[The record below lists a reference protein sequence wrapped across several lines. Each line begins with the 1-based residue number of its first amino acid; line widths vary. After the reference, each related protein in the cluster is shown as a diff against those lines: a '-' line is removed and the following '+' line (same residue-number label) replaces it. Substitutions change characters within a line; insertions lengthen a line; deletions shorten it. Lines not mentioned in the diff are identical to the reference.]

1 MKKYLALLLAAIM
14 ALSLAAC
21 ASTAKTEEPAAKLTM
36 ATEATF
42 QPYEYYD
49 GDAIVGI
56 DVEVAQA
63 IADKLGMELE
73 VTDIAFD
80 SIIPGVQTGKYD
92 MGMAGMTVTDERKEQ
107 VNFSDSYATGVQVVI
122 VKDDSPITSVDD
134 LFADGASTVVGTQA
148 GTTGFIYAT
157 SDIEDAGLGTVK
169 SFGKTTD
176 AVEALKNG
184 QVDCVILDNEP
195 AKALVAANEG
205 LHILDTEYAV
215 EDYAIAIA
223 KENTDLLEKVNKA
236 LAELTADGTLQ
247 SIVDKYICIFATG
260 RSDAPPRCFALYDF
274 IEKRERFAHDRMVS
288 GMDRKGR
295 KGLCHLLHHQGSLE
309 IYRKGSGQYAP
320 DRAGRRAARY
330 PDRHNRRHYP
340 LDARQDA

>member
-21 ASTAKTEEPAAKLTM
+21 ASTSKTEETASAKLTM

-42 QPYEYYD
+42 PPYEYYD

-63 IADKLGMELE
+63 IAEKLGMELE

-80 SIIPGVQTGKYD
+80 SIIPGIQTGKYD

-157 SDIEDAGLGTVK
+157 SDIEDVGLGTVK

-205 LHILDTEYAV
+205 LHILDTEYAG

-223 KENTDLLEKVNKA
+223 KENTELLEKVNKA
-236 LAELTADGTLQ
+236 LSELTADGTLQ
-247 SIVDKYICIFATG
+247 SIVDKYIG
-260 RSDAPPRCFALYDF
+260 
-274 IEKRERFAHDRMVS
+274 K
-288 GMDRKGR
+288 
-295 KGLCHLLHHQGSLE
+295 
-309 IYRKGSGQYAP
+309 
-320 DRAGRRAARY
+320 
-330 PDRHNRRHYP
+330 
-340 LDARQDA
+340 

>member
-1 MKKYLALLLAAIM
+1 MKKLLALLLAVIPV
-14 ALSLAAC
+14 LSLAAC
-21 ASTAKTEEPAAKLTM
+21 TSAAKDDKPASDAAKLTM

-42 QPYEYYD
+42 PPYEYYD

-63 IADKLGMELE
+63 IAEKLGMELE

-80 SIIPGVQTGKYD
+80 SIIPGIQTGKYD

-107 VNFSDSYATGVQVVI
+107 LSFSDSYATGVQVVI
-122 VKDDSPITSVDD
+122 VRDGSAITSVDD
-134 LFADGASTVVGTQA
+134 LLADGANTVVGTQA
-148 GTTGFIYAT
+148 GTTGFLYAT
-157 SDIEDAGLGTVK
+157 SDIEEAGLGTVK

-184 QVDCVILDNEP
+184 QIDCVILDNEP

-223 KENTDLLEKVNKA
+223 TENTELLEKVNKA
-236 LAELTADGTLQ
+236 LSELKADGTLQ
-247 SIVDKYICIFATG
+247 SIIDKYIG
-260 RSDAPPRCFALYDF
+260 
-274 IEKRERFAHDRMVS
+274 K
-288 GMDRKGR
+288 
-295 KGLCHLLHHQGSLE
+295 
-309 IYRKGSGQYAP
+309 
-320 DRAGRRAARY
+320 
-330 PDRHNRRHYP
+330 
-340 LDARQDA
+340 

>member
-1 MKKYLALLLAAIM
+1 MQELIVTILLAVLTGAAGILLAVGSRPGSSMTKRQRRMLGRILGASLLLLVLQLIPE
-14 ALSLAAC
+14 S
-21 ASTAKTEEPAAKLTM
+21 
-36 ATEATF
+36 
-42 QPYEYYD
+42 
-49 GDAIVGI
+49 
-56 DVEVAQA
+56 
-63 IADKLGMELE
+63 
-73 VTDIAFD
+73 AFD
-80 SIIPGVQTGKYD
+80 AWDSLVPGVQTGKYD

-247 SIVDKYICIFATG
+247 SIVDKYI
-260 RSDAPPRCFALYDF
+260 
-274 IEKRERFAHDRMVS
+274 K
-288 GMDRKGR
+288 
-295 KGLCHLLHHQGSLE
+295 
-309 IYRKGSGQYAP
+309 
-320 DRAGRRAARY
+320 
-330 PDRHNRRHYP
+330 
-340 LDARQDA
+340 

>member
-1 MKKYLALLLAAIM
+1 MKKLIALLLAAM
-14 ALSLAAC
+14 MVLALAAC
-21 ASTAKTEEPAAKLTM
+21 ASNASTDTTAPADSAAETEAPAEEAADSTAASGKLTM

-42 QPYEYYD
+42 PPYEYYD

-63 IADKLGMELE
+63 IAAKLGMELE

-80 SIIPGVQTGKYD
+80 SIIPGIQTGKYD

-122 VKDDSPITSVDD
+122 VKDDSAIASVDD
-134 LFADGASTVVGTQA
+134 LFADGADTVVGTQA

-223 KENTDLLEKVNKA
+223 KENTDLLDKINTA
-236 LAELTADGTLQ
+236 LAELKDDGTLQ
-247 SIVDKYICIFATG
+247 SIVDKYIG
-260 RSDAPPRCFALYDF
+260 
-274 IEKRERFAHDRMVS
+274 E
-288 GMDRKGR
+288 
-295 KGLCHLLHHQGSLE
+295 
-309 IYRKGSGQYAP
+309 
-320 DRAGRRAARY
+320 
-330 PDRHNRRHYP
+330 
-340 LDARQDA
+340 

>member
-21 ASTAKTEEPAAKLTM
+21 ASTSKTEETASAKLTM

-42 QPYEYYD
+42 PPYEYYD

-63 IADKLGMELE
+63 IAEKLGMELE

-80 SIIPGVQTGKYD
+80 SIIPGIQTGKYD

-148 GTTGFIYAT
+148 GTTGLIDAT
-157 SDIEDAGLGTVK
+157 SDIVDAGLGTVK

-236 LAELTADGTLQ
+236 LSELTADGTLQ
-247 SIVDKYICIFATG
+247 SIVDKYIG
-260 RSDAPPRCFALYDF
+260 
-274 IEKRERFAHDRMVS
+274 K
-288 GMDRKGR
+288 
-295 KGLCHLLHHQGSLE
+295 
-309 IYRKGSGQYAP
+309 
-320 DRAGRRAARY
+320 
-330 PDRHNRRHYP
+330 
-340 LDARQDA
+340 

>member
-1 MKKYLALLLAAIM
+1 MKKLIALLLAALM
-14 ALSLAAC
+14 VLALAAC
-21 ASTAKTEEPAAKLTM
+21 ASNASTDTAAPADSAAETEAPAEEAADSTAASGKLTM

-42 QPYEYYD
+42 PPYEYYD

-63 IADKLGMELE
+63 IAAKLGMELE

-80 SIIPGVQTGKYD
+80 SIIPGIQTGKYD

-122 VKDDSPITSVDD
+122 VKDDSAITSVDD
-134 LFADGASTVVGTQA
+134 LFADGADTVVGTQA

-223 KENTDLLEKVNKA
+223 KENTDLLDKINTA
-236 LAELTADGTLQ
+236 LAELKDDGTLQ
-247 SIVDKYICIFATG
+247 SIVDKYIG
-260 RSDAPPRCFALYDF
+260 
-274 IEKRERFAHDRMVS
+274 E
-288 GMDRKGR
+288 
-295 KGLCHLLHHQGSLE
+295 
-309 IYRKGSGQYAP
+309 
-320 DRAGRRAARY
+320 
-330 PDRHNRRHYP
+330 
-340 LDARQDA
+340 

>member
-1 MKKYLALLLAAIM
+1 MKKLIALLLAALM
-14 ALSLAAC
+14 VLALAAC
-21 ASTAKTEEPAAKLTM
+21 TSTASKDTADSAAETEAPAETADSTAASGKLTM

-42 QPYEYYD
+42 PPYEYYD

-63 IADKLGMELE
+63 IAAKLGMELE

-122 VKDDSPITSVDD
+122 VKDDSAITSVDD
-134 LFADGASTVVGTQA
+134 LFADGANTVVGTQA
-148 GTTGFIYAT
+148 GTTGFLYAT

-223 KENTDLLEKVNKA
+223 KENTDLLDKINTA
-236 LAELTADGTLQ
+236 LAELKDDGTLQ
-247 SIVDKYICIFATG
+247 SIVDKYIG
-260 RSDAPPRCFALYDF
+260 
-274 IEKRERFAHDRMVS
+274 K
-288 GMDRKGR
+288 
-295 KGLCHLLHHQGSLE
+295 
-309 IYRKGSGQYAP
+309 
-320 DRAGRRAARY
+320 
-330 PDRHNRRHYP
+330 
-340 LDARQDA
+340 

>member
-1 MKKYLALLLAAIM
+1 MKKLIALLLAALM
-14 ALSLAAC
+14 VLALAAC
-21 ASTAKTEEPAAKLTM
+21 ASNASTDTTAPADSAAETEAPAEEAADSTAASGKLTM

-42 QPYEYYD
+42 PPYEYYD

-63 IADKLGMELE
+63 IAAKLGMELE

-80 SIIPGVQTGKYD
+80 SIIPGIQTGKYD

-122 VKDDSPITSVDD
+122 VKDDSAITSVDD
-134 LFADGASTVVGTQA
+134 LFADGADTVVGTQA

-223 KENTDLLEKVNKA
+223 KENTDLLDKINTA
-236 LAELTADGTLQ
+236 LAELKDDGTLQ
-247 SIVDKYICIFATG
+247 SIVDKYIG
-260 RSDAPPRCFALYDF
+260 
-274 IEKRERFAHDRMVS
+274 K
-288 GMDRKGR
+288 
-295 KGLCHLLHHQGSLE
+295 
-309 IYRKGSGQYAP
+309 
-320 DRAGRRAARY
+320 
-330 PDRHNRRHYP
+330 
-340 LDARQDA
+340 

>member
-1 MKKYLALLLAAIM
+1 MSIQNNTHDAHASQEELNMKKYLALLLAAIM

-21 ASTAKTEEPAAKLTM
+21 ASTAKTEDAASTSGKLTM

-63 IADKLGMELE
+63 IADRLGMELE

-92 MGMAGMTVTDERKEQ
+92 MGMAGMTVT
-107 VNFSDSYATGVQVVI
+107 DSYATGVQVVI

-236 LAELTADGTLQ
+236 LSELTADGTLQ
-247 SIVDKYICIFATG
+247 SIVDKYI
-260 RSDAPPRCFALYDF
+260 
-274 IEKRERFAHDRMVS
+274 K
-288 GMDRKGR
+288 
-295 KGLCHLLHHQGSLE
+295 
-309 IYRKGSGQYAP
+309 
-320 DRAGRRAARY
+320 
-330 PDRHNRRHYP
+330 
-340 LDARQDA
+340 

>member
-1 MKKYLALLLAAIM
+1 MKKLIALLLAAM
-14 ALSLAAC
+14 MVLALAAC
-21 ASTAKTEEPAAKLTM
+21 ASNASTDTTAPADSAAETEAPAEEAADSTAASGKLTM

-42 QPYEYYD
+42 PPYEYYD

-63 IADKLGMELE
+63 IAAKLGMELE

-80 SIIPGVQTGKYD
+80 SIIPGIQTGKYD

-122 VKDDSPITSVDD
+122 VKDDSAIASVDD
-134 LFADGASTVVGTQA
+134 LFADGANTVVGTQA

-223 KENTDLLEKVNKA
+223 KENTDLLDKINTA
-236 LAELTADGTLQ
+236 LAELKDDGTLQ
-247 SIVDKYICIFATG
+247 SIVDKYIG
-260 RSDAPPRCFALYDF
+260 
-274 IEKRERFAHDRMVS
+274 E
-288 GMDRKGR
+288 
-295 KGLCHLLHHQGSLE
+295 
-309 IYRKGSGQYAP
+309 
-320 DRAGRRAARY
+320 
-330 PDRHNRRHYP
+330 
-340 LDARQDA
+340 

>member
-1 MKKYLALLLAAIM
+1 MKKLLALLLAVILV
-14 ALSLAAC
+14 LSLAAC
-21 ASTAKTEEPAAKLTM
+21 TSAAKVDEPASDAAKLTM

-42 QPYEYYD
+42 PPYEYYD

-63 IADKLGMELE
+63 IAEKLGMELE

-80 SIIPGVQTGKYD
+80 SIIPGIQTGKYD

-107 VNFSDSYATGVQVVI
+107 VSFSDSYATGVQVVI
-122 VKDDSPITSVDD
+122 VKDGSPITSVDD
-134 LFADGASTVVGTQA
+134 LLADGANTVVGTQA
-148 GTTGFIYAT
+148 GTTGFLYAT
-157 SDIEDAGLGTVK
+157 SDIEEAGLGTVK

-223 KENTDLLEKVNKA
+223 KENTELLEKVNNA
-236 LAELTADGTLQ
+236 LSELKADGTLQ
-247 SIVDKYICIFATG
+247 SIVDKYIG
-260 RSDAPPRCFALYDF
+260 
-274 IEKRERFAHDRMVS
+274 K
-288 GMDRKGR
+288 
-295 KGLCHLLHHQGSLE
+295 
-309 IYRKGSGQYAP
+309 
-320 DRAGRRAARY
+320 
-330 PDRHNRRHYP
+330 
-340 LDARQDA
+340 

>member
-1 MKKYLALLLAAIM
+1 MKKLIALLLAAM
-14 ALSLAAC
+14 MVLALAAC
-21 ASTAKTEEPAAKLTM
+21 ASNASNDTTAPADSAAETEAPAEEAADSTAASGKLTM

-42 QPYEYYD
+42 PPYEYYD

-63 IADKLGMELE
+63 IAAKLGMELE

-80 SIIPGVQTGKYD
+80 SIIPGIQTGKYD

-122 VKDDSPITSVDD
+122 VKDDSAITSVDD
-134 LFADGASTVVGTQA
+134 LFADGANTVVGTQA

-223 KENTDLLEKVNKA
+223 KENTDLLDKINTA
-236 LAELTADGTLQ
+236 LAELKDDGTLQ
-247 SIVDKYICIFATG
+247 SIVDKYIG
-260 RSDAPPRCFALYDF
+260 
-274 IEKRERFAHDRMVS
+274 E
-288 GMDRKGR
+288 
-295 KGLCHLLHHQGSLE
+295 
-309 IYRKGSGQYAP
+309 
-320 DRAGRRAARY
+320 
-330 PDRHNRRHYP
+330 
-340 LDARQDA
+340 

>member
-1 MKKYLALLLAAIM
+1 MKKLIALLLAAM
-14 ALSLAAC
+14 MVLALAAC
-21 ASTAKTEEPAAKLTM
+21 ASNASTDTTAPADSAAETEAPAEEAADSTAASGKLTM

-42 QPYEYYD
+42 PPYEYYD

-63 IADKLGMELE
+63 IAAKLGMELE

-80 SIIPGVQTGKYD
+80 SIIPGIQTGKYD

-122 VKDDSPITSVDD
+122 VKDDSAIASVDD
-134 LFADGASTVVGTQA
+134 LFADGANTVVGTQA

-223 KENTDLLEKVNKA
+223 KENTDLLDKINTA
-236 LAELTADGTLQ
+236 LAELKDDGTLQ
-247 SIVDKYICIFATG
+247 SIVDKYIG
-260 RSDAPPRCFALYDF
+260 
-274 IEKRERFAHDRMVS
+274 K
-288 GMDRKGR
+288 
-295 KGLCHLLHHQGSLE
+295 
-309 IYRKGSGQYAP
+309 
-320 DRAGRRAARY
+320 
-330 PDRHNRRHYP
+330 
-340 LDARQDA
+340 

>member
-21 ASTAKTEEPAAKLTM
+21 ASTSKTEETASAKLTM

-42 QPYEYYD
+42 PPYEYYD

-63 IADKLGMELE
+63 IAEKLGMELE

-80 SIIPGVQTGKYD
+80 SIIPGIQTGKYD

-122 VKDDSPITSVDD
+122 VKDDSPIISVDD

-223 KENTDLLEKVNKA
+223 KENTDLLEKVNKV
-236 LAELTADGTLQ
+236 LAELTADGKLQ
-247 SIVDKYICIFATG
+247 SIVDKYIG
-260 RSDAPPRCFALYDF
+260 
-274 IEKRERFAHDRMVS
+274 K
-288 GMDRKGR
+288 
-295 KGLCHLLHHQGSLE
+295 
-309 IYRKGSGQYAP
+309 
-320 DRAGRRAARY
+320 
-330 PDRHNRRHYP
+330 
-340 LDARQDA
+340 

>member
-21 ASTAKTEEPAAKLTM
+21 ASTAKTEDAASTSGKLTM

-134 LFADGASTVVGTQA
+134 LFADGASAVREQIRWTEVMGLSVLDDDDLPRPWRRNRE
-148 GTTGFIYAT
+148 TGELLLALVSHGHTGHAHVIL
-157 SDIEDAGLGTVK
+157 AGLHAGDDGVECDVGDFQLHAE
-169 SFGKTTD
+169 SLSAM
-176 AVEALKNG
+176 AV
-184 QVDCVILDNEP
+184 
-195 AKALVAANEG
+195 
-205 LHILDTEYAV
+205 
-215 EDYAIAIA
+215 
-223 KENTDLLEKVNKA
+223 
-236 LAELTADGTLQ
+236 
-247 SIVDKYICIFATG
+247 
-260 RSDAPPRCFALYDF
+260 RPPRRCRRWRRRHS
-274 IEKRERFAHDRMVS
+274 IHT
-288 GMDRKGR
+288 
-295 KGLCHLLHHQGSLE
+295 
-309 IYRKGSGQYAP
+309 
-320 DRAGRRAARY
+320 AGR
-330 PDRHNRRHYP
+330 
-340 LDARQDA
+340 

>member
-1 MKKYLALLLAAIM
+1 MKKLIALLLAALM
-14 ALSLAAC
+14 VLALAAC
-21 ASTAKTEEPAAKLTM
+21 ASNASTDTTAPADSAAETEAPAEEAADSTAASGKLTM

-42 QPYEYYD
+42 PPYEYYD

-63 IADKLGMELE
+63 IAAKLGMELE

-80 SIIPGVQTGKYD
+80 SIIPGIQTGKYD

-122 VKDDSPITSVDD
+122 VKDDSAITSVDD
-134 LFADGASTVVGTQA
+134 LFADGADTVVGTQA

-157 SDIEDAGLGTVK
+157 SDIADAGLGTVK

-223 KENTDLLEKVNKA
+223 KENTDLLDKINTA
-236 LAELTADGTLQ
+236 LAELKDDGTLQ
-247 SIVDKYICIFATG
+247 SIVDKYIG
-260 RSDAPPRCFALYDF
+260 
-274 IEKRERFAHDRMVS
+274 E
-288 GMDRKGR
+288 
-295 KGLCHLLHHQGSLE
+295 
-309 IYRKGSGQYAP
+309 
-320 DRAGRRAARY
+320 
-330 PDRHNRRHYP
+330 
-340 LDARQDA
+340 